1 MDLESRYYELYGTND
16 ITKYRWEQLL
26 SIMEHAKKTRPSALK
41 KADQD
46 GNHWYQSEHMVGMM
60 LYVDKF
66 SNNLVE
72 FEQRIDYL
80 AELGITYV
88 HFMPLLKSREGNNDG
103 GYAVSDYLMVDD
115 KFGTMEQLERV
126 MKLLKKKGIRTCID
140 FVLNHTAKEHVWVQ
154 KYKEGDHDYDDMYFM
169 FDQRI

>member
-88 HFMPLLKSREGNNDG
+88 HFMPLLKSM
-103 GYAVSDYLMVDD
+103 A
-115 KFGTMEQLERV
+115 
-126 MKLLKKKGIRTCID
+126 
-140 FVLNHTAKEHVWVQ
+140 
-154 KYKEGDHDYDDMYFM
+154 
-169 FDQRI
+169 

>member
-1 MDLESRYYELYGTND
+1 
-16 ITKYRWEQLL
+16 
-26 SIMEHAKKTRPSALK
+26 
-41 KADQD
+41 
-46 GNHWYQSEHMVGMM
+46 M

-66 SNNLVE
+66 SNNLTE

-115 KFGTMEQLERV
+115 KFGTMKAFFKADGRAFLASS
-126 MKLLKKKGIRTCID
+126 MMDKS
-140 FVLNHTAKEHVWVQ
+140 
-154 KYKEGDHDYDDMYFM
+154 
-169 FDQRI
+169 